1 MTGRQG
7 GLRLSVALLS
17 IAALGPLGA
26 GGCGTG
32 GPTSADHTVYFEGNV
47 YDGAVGTPLMKAM
60 LTSIAIEYRDT
71 AIKVA
76 IGDDGRFTSQDPLPT
91 WQDYMVTIMADG
103 YRPFVSHN
111 PGFEVPASLAAMQS
125 GLAQITTTQTFSF
138 DAYMFPTSLKAPAV
152 TLSIATVD
160 DATGVPA
167 LGKAS
172 GTIRLR
178 PQTQSGL
185 QVGAGDGVTGAP
197 RASRRVWTNDE
208 DLLTQTI
215 IKPFMN
221 GEAAFAA
228 GDLVYGVQ
236 YEVSIY
242 DVDGYQ
248 PTVLSGAAGIV
259 AGSVLS
265 KTIQLAKVL
274 RDPLRITGN
283 TATMCTPPAPTLT
296 TPGAQIVL
304 TFSEDIEA
312 VGTTLAE
319 DVDNG
324 LSIVSVPMPAAFS
337 SCPLKVNV
345 DATKQERGSSV
356 AISGMTMTFAF
367 NPSVGLTDG
376 MGGLVCTAP
385 ASISSVT
392 YGNLSAIVLQPVG
405 DPSRKRNLAQML
417 QELSPS
423 TLSTSLVCPTH
434 P

>member
-1 MTGRQG
+1 
-7 GLRLSVALLS
+7 
-17 IAALGPLGA
+17 
-26 GGCGTG
+26 
-32 GPTSADHTVYFEGNV
+32 
-47 YDGAVGTPLMKAM
+47 VGTPLMKAM
-60 LTSIAIEYRDT
+60 LTSIAIEYRDKT
-71 AIKVA
+71 VKVT

-111 PGFEVPASLAAMQS
+111 PGFEVPASLAGMQS

-138 DAYMFPTSLKAPAV
+138 DAYMFPTSLMAPAV
-152 TLSIATVD
+152 SLAIATLD
-160 DATGVPA
+160 DATGAPA

-172 GTIRLR
+172 GKIRLR

-185 QVGAGDGVTGAP
+185 QVGAGDSASGAP
-197 RASRRVWTNDE
+197 RASRRVWANDE

-215 IKPFMN
+215 IKDFTN
-221 GEAAFAA
+221 GKADFAA

-248 PTVLSGAAGIV
+248 PMVLSGTAGIV

-283 TATMCTPPAPTLT
+283 TATMCTPPLAAAT
-296 TPGAQIVL
+296 TPGAQVVL
-304 TFSEDIEA
+304 TFSENIEA

-324 LSIVSVPMPAAFS
+324 LSIVSVPMPPSFT
-337 SCPLKVNV
+337 SCPLKLNA
-345 DATKQERGSSV
+345 DGTKQERGSSV

-376 MGGLVCTAP
+376 MGGLLCTAP

-392 YGNLSAIVLQPVG
+392 YGNLSAIVLQPMG
-405 DPSRKRNLAQML
+405 DPSRKRSLPQML
-417 QELSPS
+417 QELSPN

>member
-1 MTGRQG
+1 M
-7 GLRLSVALLS
+7 
-17 IAALGPLGA
+17 
-26 GGCGTG
+26 
-32 GPTSADHTVYFEGNV
+32 
-47 YDGAVGTPLMKAM
+47 GTPLMKAM
-60 LTSIAIEYRDT
+60 LTSIAIEYRDKT
-71 AIKVA
+71 VKVT

-111 PGFEVPASLAAMQS
+111 PGFEVPASLAGMQS

-138 DAYMFPTSLKAPAV
+138 DAYMFPTSLMAPAV
-152 TLSIATVD
+152 SLAIATLD
-160 DATGVPA
+160 DATGAPA

-172 GTIRLR
+172 GKIRLR

-185 QVGAGDGVTGAP
+185 QVGAGDSASGAP
-197 RASRRVWTNDE
+197 RASRRVWANDE

-215 IKPFMN
+215 IKDFTN
-221 GEAAFAA
+221 GKADFAA

-248 PTVLSGAAGIV
+248 PMVLSGTAGIV

-283 TATMCTPPAPTLT
+283 TATMCTPPLAAAT
-296 TPGAQIVL
+296 TPGAQVVL
-304 TFSEDIEA
+304 TFSENIEA

-324 LSIVSVPMPAAFS
+324 LSIVSVPMPPSFT
-337 SCPLKVNV
+337 SCPLKLNA
-345 DATKQERGSSV
+345 DGTKQERGSSV

-376 MGGLVCTAP
+376 MGGLLCTAP

-392 YGNLSAIVLQPVG
+392 YGNLSAIVLQPMG
-405 DPSRKRNLAQML
+405 DPSRKRSLPQML
-417 QELSPS
+417 QELSPN

>member
-1 MTGRQG
+1 M
-7 GLRLSVALLS
+7 
-17 IAALGPLGA
+17 
-26 GGCGTG
+26 
-32 GPTSADHTVYFEGNV
+32 SADHSVYFEGNV

-60 LTSIAIEYRDT
+60 LTSIAIEYRDK

-91 WQDYMVTIMADG
+91 WQDYMVTIMAAG

-138 DAYMFPTSLKAPAV
+138 DAYVFPTSLKAPAL

-160 DATGVPA
+160 DATGAPA

-185 QVGAGDGVTGAP
+185 QVGAGDSASGAP
-197 RASRRVWTNDE
+197 RASRRVWANDE

-221 GEAAFAA
+221 GKVDFAM

-283 TATMCTPPAPTLT
+283 TATMCTPPTPAAT

-304 TFSEDIEA
+304 TFSENIEA

-337 SCPLKVNV
+337 SCQLKLNV
-345 DATKQERGSSV
+345 DPTKQERGSSV

-376 MGGLVCTAP
+376 MGGLICTAP

-392 YGNLSAIVLQPVG
+392 YGNLSAIVLQPLG

-417 QELSPS
+417 QELSPT

>member
-1 MTGRQG
+1 
-7 GLRLSVALLS
+7 
-17 IAALGPLGA
+17 
-26 GGCGTG
+26 
-32 GPTSADHTVYFEGNV
+32 
-47 YDGAVGTPLMKAM
+47 
-60 LTSIAIEYRDT
+60 
-71 AIKVA
+71 
-76 IGDDGRFTSQDPLPT
+76 
-91 WQDYMVTIMADG
+91 
-103 YRPFVSHN
+103 
-111 PGFEVPASLAAMQS
+111 
-125 GLAQITTTQTFSF
+125 
-138 DAYMFPTSLKAPAV
+138 MFPTSLKAPAV
-152 TLSIATVD
+152 TLSIATLD
-160 DATGVPA
+160 DATGAPA

-172 GTIRLR
+172 GKIRLR

-197 RASRRVWTNDE
+197 RASRRVWANDE
-208 DLLTQTI
+208 DLLTNTL
-215 IKPFMN
+215 IKDFMN
-221 GEAAFAA
+221 GKADFAPGDPA

-242 DVDGYQ
+242 NVDGYQ
-248 PTVLSGAAGIV
+248 PMVLSGAAGVV
-259 AGSVLS
+259 AGTVLS

-274 RDPLRITGN
+274 RDPLRITGS
-283 TATMCTPPAPTLT
+283 TATMCTPPTPAAT

-304 TFSEDIEA
+304 TFNENVEA
-312 VGTTLAE
+312 VGTTFAE

-324 LSIVSVPMPAAFS
+324 LSIVSVPMPAAFN
-337 SCPLKVNV
+337 SCPLKFNV

-392 YGNLSAIVLQPVG
+392 YGNLSAIVLQPMG
-405 DPSRKRNLAQML
+405 DPSRKRSLSQML